1 MIIHKGSLH
10 PFIYGGGSWGLQK
23 LVKEQD
29 VKFFSKMRGLA
40 KGGDSVKRG

>member
-1 MIIHKGSLH
+1 MIIHKGSLC

-29 VKFFSKMRGLA
+29 VKFFSKMGGGGWP
-40 KGGDSVKRG
+40 KGEIQ